1 MKSKEGGA
9 APPGG
14 AMLTDDQILIRDTAR
29 AFARERLAPGAA
41 ARDLSGVIEP
51 GLLREMGDLGFLGM
65 SVSPDWD
72 GAGAD
77 YVSYALALIEVAAAD
92 GAMSTV
98 MSVHNAPFNA
108 ILSRF
113 GSEAQKEAVLRPAAR
128 GAFIGAFALTESQ
141 AGSDA
146 SAIRTRARKVQGGYV
161 IDGEK
166 AFITSGAIAGQV
178 IVFARAEGSTGK
190 AGISAFLVPT
200 STPGYRV
207 ARIED
212 KMGQRA
218 SDTCALEFQG
228 MEVPDS
234 ARIGAEG
241 EGYRIALA
249 SLETGRIGIAA
260 QSVGMAR
267 AALEAAVAYAKERQS
282 FGQPLMG
289 HQAVAFRLADLATQ
303 LAAAEQMV
311 LHAARLKDAGIPCL
325 TEAAMAKLFASE
337 AAERIV
343 SGALQTFGGMGYI
356 RDTGIERIAR
366 DVRVCQIYEG
376 TSDIQKL
383 IIARALAG

>member
-1 MKSKEGGA
+1 
-9 APPGG
+9 
-14 AMLTDDQILIRDTAR
+14 MLSDDQILIRDTAR

-41 ARDLSGVIEP
+41 ARDRAGVIEP
-51 GLLREMGDLGFLGM
+51 EVLREMGELGLLGM
-65 SVSPDWD
+65 VVSPDWD

-77 YVSYALALIEVAAAD
+77 YVSYALALIEVAAGD
-92 GAMSTV
+92 GALSTV

-108 ILSRF
+108 ILERF
-113 GSEAQKEAVLRPAAR
+113 GSTAQKEAVLRPAAQ
-128 GAFIGAFALTESQ
+128 GAFIGAFALTEAQ

-146 SAIRTRARKVQGGYV
+146 SALRCTARAVQGGYV
-161 IDGEK
+161 LDGEK
-166 AFITSGAIAGQV
+166 VFITSGRIGGQV
-178 IVFARAEGSTGK
+178 IVFARAPGSSGK

-200 STPGYRV
+200 SAPGFSVTRV
-207 ARIED
+207 EE

-218 SDTCALEFQG
+218 SDTCALRFDGLELP
-228 MEVPDS
+228 ET

-267 AALEAAVAYAKERQS
+267 AALEMAVAYAKERQS
-282 FGQPLMG
+282 FGQTLMA

-303 LAAAEQMV
+303 LEAATQLV
-311 LHAARLKDAGIPCL
+311 LSAARLKDAGVPCL

-343 SGALQTFGGMGYI
+343 SGALQTFGGMGYVQ
-356 RDTGIERIAR
+356 DTGIERIAR